1 MHVDL
6 PGKSEPVFRAPRAN
20 LSVQNHLYP
29 GRAPFSASRTVRRD
43 PGVHSRLIRAVSIRR
58 AGQSCI
64 WSVLNLGPGT
74 LVTMSNGTGNHEHR
88 REPLYI
94 RPAVLREPDR
104 QPMLPRLYEHAAP
117 TGLVSQIFIRPRER
131 CGPPRDA
138 RYRRSTGAEPPR
150 ARYNPQLQ
158 SSGRRHS
165 LAPSIATEST
175 LIARAGVYRS
185 ARLWARWNRA
195 ALPPRVLPL
204 GLGCPARKRVVW
216 ASGRKRHRVGC
227 QGDWWPS
234 GRSGAG
240 WGRPQ
245 GLPWVGGRPRW
256 RSAAPGEAIFA
267 RPTFPRL
274 QVPEV
279 WLGGVGVLKSVTF
292 TELCSFDSESSEK
305 KILLIKY
312 VFLLRSTNVTDRWKC
327 LSPPQHGP

>member
-165 LAPSIATEST
+165 LAPSIACTEST

-185 ARLWARWNRA
+185 ARLWARWNHA

-204 GLGCPARKRVVW
+204 GLGCPARKRAVW
-216 ASGRKRHRVGC
+216 ACRQVVSAAALAAKAIGGPQVALGRAGDGPRAFPGWEAGLGGALRR
-227 QGDWWPS
+227 QGRRS
-234 GRSGAG
+234 SRGRLSRDCKSQKFGLEG
-240 WGRPQ
+240 WG
-245 GLPWVGGRPRW
+245 
-256 RSAAPGEAIFA
+256 
-267 RPTFPRL
+267 
-274 QVPEV
+274 
-279 WLGGVGVLKSVTF
+279 
-292 TELCSFDSESSEK
+292 C
-305 KILLIKY
+305 
-312 VFLLRSTNVTDRWKC
+312 
-327 LSPPQHGP
+327 